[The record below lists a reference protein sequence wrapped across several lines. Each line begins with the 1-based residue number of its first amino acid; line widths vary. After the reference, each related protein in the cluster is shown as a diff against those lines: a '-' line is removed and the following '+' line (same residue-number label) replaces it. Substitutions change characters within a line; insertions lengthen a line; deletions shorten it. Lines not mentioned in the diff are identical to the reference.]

1 MIKVVVADNEELVR
15 AGICSILRASG
26 RIEVVAETGNGQRVV
41 ELTRRHRP
49 DVVVMDVPIAG
60 LDGIRATRIVQRE
73 TPSSRVIIFTSIAV
87 EECIY
92 RSFSAGA
99 SGFLKK
105 DVAPQELVEA
115 VTSVASGN
123 SILSPSITRCV
134 IDKFLQ
140 FDRDLARLAQNR
152 IEMLTAREHEV
163 LAYLVQGLGNAE
175 IARLLFVSEG
185 AVKAHVSHMLTKL
198 GCANRVQAAIVAHD
212 SGLFPSR
219 PVDATPDPARPGLGV
234 AS

>member
-1 MIKVVVADNEELVR
+1 MIKVVVVDGEELVR
-15 AGICSILRASG
+15 AGICSILRGSG
-26 RIEVVAETGNGQRVV
+26 KIEVVAETGDGQRAV
-41 ELTRRHRP
+41 ELARRHRP

-60 LDGIRATRIVQRE
+60 LDGIRVTRVVQRE
-73 TPSSRVIIFTSIAV
+73 IPSVRVIIFTAIAV

-105 DVAPQELVEA
+105 GVAAHELIDA
-115 VTSVASGN
+115 VTVVASGN

-140 FDRDLARLAQNR
+140 IDRDRARLAQSR
-152 IEMLTAREHEV
+152 IEMLTSREQEV
-163 LAYLVQGLGNAE
+163 LAYVVQGLGNAE
-175 IARLLFVSEG
+175 IARTLFVSEG

-212 SGLFPSR
+212 SGAFSMR
-219 PVDATPDPARPGLGV
+219 AEDNPAPTMPGLVV